1 MYDKIDAS
9 TLSLSEKMVSLDRV
23 SKTVK
28 GGRKMK
34 FSALMVVGNGEGIVG
49 VGIGKSTEV
58 PDAINKGIEDAKKNL
73 VRVTLKGT
81 TIPHETVSE
90 YGSSLVILKPAA
102 EGTGVIAGGA
112 VRDVLEMAGVKDIRT
127 KALRSRNPKNLVKA
141 TIAGLQGLR
150 DAKQVAEIR
159 GKTVEEILG

>member
-90 YGSSLVILKPAA
+90 YGASLVILKPAA

-112 VRDVLEMAGVKDIRT
+112 IRAVLELAGINDILSKCIGSRT
-127 KALRSRNPKNLVKA
+127 PINMVRATVDALKNLKTIEEVAALRGKKPE
-141 TIAGLQGLR
+141 
-150 DAKQVAEIR
+150 EIR
-159 GKTVEEILG
+159 G

>member
-9 TLSLSEKMVSLDRV
+9 TLSLTEKMVSLERV

-34 FSALMVVGNGEGIVG
+34 FSALMVVGNGDGIVG
-49 VGIGKSTEV
+49 IGMGKSSEV

-81 TIPHETVSE
+81 TIPHEVALN
-90 YGSSLVILKPAA
+90 YGASLVILKPAA

-127 KALRSRNPKNLVKA
+127 KALRSRNPKNLAKA
-141 TIAGLQGLR
+141 TLKGLMSLR
-150 DAKQVAEIR
+150 DAKQVAETR
-159 GKTVEEILG
+159 GKTVKEILG

>member
-90 YGSSLVILKPAA
+90 YGASLVILKPAA
-102 EGTGVIAGGA
+102 EGTGVIAGGPVRA
-112 VRDVLEMAGVKDIRT
+112 VMEAAGVKDVRT
-127 KALRSRNPKNLVKA
+127 KSHGTSNPINCVKA
-141 TIAGLQGLR
+141 AVCGLFDLKSPEEIA
-150 DAKQVAEIR
+150 AAR
-159 GKTVEEILG
+159 GKSVEELKA